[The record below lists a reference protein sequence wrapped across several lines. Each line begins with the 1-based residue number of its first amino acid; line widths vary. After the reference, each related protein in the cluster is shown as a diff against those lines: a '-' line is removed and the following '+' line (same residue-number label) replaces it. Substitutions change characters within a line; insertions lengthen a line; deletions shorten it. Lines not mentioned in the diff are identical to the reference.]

1 MAGPLSGI
9 RVVDLTRALAGPFCT
24 LILGDL
30 GAEIVK
36 VEMPGKG
43 DDARAWGPPFQ
54 AGESSYFLS
63 INRNK
68 KSVTLNL
75 REESAKEVLRRLLRQ
90 SDVLVENFTPGT
102 MAKLGFAYE
111 EVAPANPRLIYC
123 SISGFGQTGPASLKP
138 AYDLILQGM
147 GGVMSVTG
155 PYGGPPYKCG
165 VAIADLTAGMFA
177 AHAILAALYE
187 RAGSGQGQ
195 YVDTSLLHGQVALL
209 TFHAGSY
216 FATGVPPQP
225 LGNLHPSIMPYQTLP
240 TADGF
245 VNVAPAND
253 ALWRRF
259 CVALDLAHLS
269 DDPRFRANADRLA
282 HRAELS
288 ALLEERL
295 RHLTI
300 AEVIARLERAEVPCG
315 PVYNLAQLF
324 ADEQAQHLGL
334 RRTMQHPTAGDI
346 GQTTPPFG
354 LSRTPAEMRLPPPR
368 LGEHTAEVL
377 HGLGYGEGEIAALRE
392 RGAV

>member
-1 MAGPLSGI
+1 
-9 RVVDLTRALAGPFCT
+9 
-24 LILGDL
+24 
-30 GAEIVK
+30 
-36 VEMPGKG
+36 
-43 DDARAWGPPFQ
+43 
-54 AGESSYFLS
+54 
-63 INRNK
+63 
-68 KSVTLNL
+68 
-75 REESAKEVLRRLLRQ
+75 RQ

-295 RHLTI
+295 RHLTT

-334 RRTMQHPTAGDI
+334 RQTMQHPTAGDI
-346 GQTTPPFG
+346 GQTAPPFG
-354 LSRTPAEMRLPPPR
+354 LSRTPTEMRLPPPR